1 MSPTDPELSLPGRWV
16 VLHCADLYWAV
27 CSGLAHT
34 GEILARLVQQTVLL
48 LKQNKHFSRLS
59 AGDQAELCQANILPC
74 ILLCLAPLYSPTPTQ
89 R

>member
-1 MSPTDPELSLPGRWV
+1 MSAADPELSLPGRWA
-16 VLHCADLYWAV
+16 VLHCTYLYWAV
-27 CSGLAHT
+27 SSGLANT

-74 ILLCLAPLYSPTPTQ
+74 ILLSLAPLYSPTPTQ

>member
-1 MSPTDPELSLPGRWV
+1 MS
-16 VLHCADLYWAV
+16 
-27 CSGLAHT
+27 SGLANT

-74 ILLCLAPLYSPTPTQ
+74 ILLSLAPLYSPTPTQ